1 MRRELIAAGAFA
13 LGLIVGA
20 AGASRA
26 QVTSPIATPAPT
38 PTPSPLSSTQTFS
51 CSCSSP
57 GQPVQWAGRLTAS
70 NYYQASQAA
79 IGACLGYLDVKAG
92 CGSGRTANQQL
103 HQPGGGTGGDYDRDV
118 RELRVQLSA
127 AAHGEWPS
135 GMCSTLESSR
145 YSRLPS

>member
-79 IGACLGYLDVKAG
+79 IGACLGYLTSKPVAG
-92 CGSGRTANQQL
+92 LVAQQTNNFTSPVGALAVTTTGTCGNCACN
-103 HQPGGGTGGDYDRDV
+103 
-118 RELRVQLSA
+118 
-127 AAHGEWPS
+127 
-135 GMCSTLESSR
+135 
-145 YSRLPS
+145 